1 MTTTTNPSQL
11 LSPHRQR
18 KHLSRVQAILD
29 TARSIMRE
37 QGVAALSMHE
47 LAQRMD
53 MRAPSLYHYFAS
65 KMDIYDTLF
74 RFGFSLFEDE
84 MEEVLRDAKTWQEYI
99 RNSFEGYLIFANQNP
114 ELYQLC
120 FERPVPSFVPSE
132 ESLQTSYRMLQQFYQ
147 RAEGLKRNMQTDIS
161 AQQMVDLLIAVMH
174 GITAMHM
181 SNEPDLP
188 LGQGRFGSLIPLTM
202 DLLEKAWSRP

>member
-1 MTTTTNPSQL
+1 MTTITNPSQL